1 MTLARSWSV
10 VRGAV
15 VFGVLCV
22 VCIHEGVVWC
32 VVWCVVVWCGMVWC
46 VYVVC
51 GVRVLRWLCVCD
63 VCGGCVVVVCCVV
76 LCVVVRVVVWCC
88 VWLCGVV
95 CGCACGCVVL
105 CVVVRVVWWCVCVVC
120 GEAWRTEN
128 PPCVDSKR
136 LRVYCQD
143 VSVCTV
149 RTSPCVQ
156 ATGPHVQHMRAR
168 CRYTRRRPDRTHGG
182 VLHLHTG
189 GFFSPS
195 PPLLLSLFPALS
207 LSFLSF
213 SLLSFSF
220 SFSSLLLSLLFSS
233 LHANKH

>member
-1 MTLARSWSV
+1 M
-10 VRGAV
+10 
-15 VFGVLCV
+15 C
-22 VCIHEGVVWC
+22 E
-32 VVWCVVVWCGMVWC
+32 
-46 VYVVC
+46 
-51 GVRVLRWLCVCD
+51 
-63 VCGGCVVVVCCVV
+63 
-76 LCVVVRVVVWCC
+76 
-88 VWLCGVV
+88 
-95 CGCACGCVVL
+95 CGCVVL

-120 GEAWRTEN
+120 GEAWRAEN

-189 GFFSPS
+189 GGGSLL
-195 PPLLLSLFPALS
+195 PLLLSCS
-207 LSFLSF
+207 LSFLL
-213 SLLSFSF
+213 SLFLSSL
-220 SFSSLLLSLLFSS
+220 SLSSLSLSLSLPFSSLFSS
-233 LHANKH
+233 LPFTPTNTV